1 MHLVRDLSYIYQK
14 NYKEKVKKGE
24 KKNYKEK
31 DTKTCYYVKAHTNL

>member
-24 KKNYKEK
+24 KKKIIK
-31 DTKTCYYVKAHTNL
+31 RKILRHVIM